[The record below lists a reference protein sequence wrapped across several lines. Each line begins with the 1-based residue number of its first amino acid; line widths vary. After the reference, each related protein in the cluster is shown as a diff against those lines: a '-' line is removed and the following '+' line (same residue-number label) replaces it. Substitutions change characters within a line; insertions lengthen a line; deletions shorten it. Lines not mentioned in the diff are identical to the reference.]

1 MLKSELKERIKEL
14 EELEESRILLN
25 FLVVLFGVI
34 LILTLFEF
42 FVLKKFQMFYFLHQ
56 SFLNDCESGLQ
67 WYVGLLGAWIGY
79 FKYWNFSAIVWFF
92 ILNKGEPE
100 EKSLWFPI
108 SIVISFFLVAV
119 TKFVYLQ
126 TFAENI
132 W

>member
-1 MLKSELKERIKEL
+1 MLKSELEERIKEL
-14 EELEESRILLN
+14 EEESRILN

-42 FVLKKFQMFYFLHQ
+42 FVLKKFKMFYFVHL

-67 WYVGLLGAWIGY
+67 WYVGLLGTWIGY
-79 FKYWNFSAIVWFF
+79 FKYWNFSAIFWFF
-92 ILNKGEPE
+92 WINKESE

-126 TFAENI
+126 IVAENI

>member
-1 MLKSELKERIKEL
+1 MLKSELEERIKEL
-14 EELEESRILLN
+14 EEESRILN

-42 FVLKKFQMFYFLHQ
+42 FVLKKFKMFYFVHL

-100 EKSLWFPI
+100 MKSLWFPI

-126 TFAENI
+126 IVAENI